1 MTYINLEDEGNLD
14 YSLFSAAYVG
24 SLLSPVPYSWAM
36 EKTMPQQND
45 FSEAKAIC
53 NEIGGAV
60 LEVLGRKRALSA
72 QSLIDIIEEAR
83 AGNFIYTVERKQG
96 MERAVYILK
105 KFIQP

>member
-1 MTYINLEDEGNLD
+1 MT
-14 YSLFSAAYVG
+14 
-24 SLLSPVPYSWAM
+24 
-36 EKTMPQQND
+36 QQND

-53 NEIGGAV
+53 NEIASAV
-60 LEVLGRKRALSA
+60 LEVLGRKRALSV

-83 AGNFIYTVERKQG
+83 VGSYIYIVERKLG

>member
-1 MTYINLEDEGNLD
+1 M
-14 YSLFSAAYVG
+14 AQVG
-24 SLLSPVPYSWAM
+24 SLLEFTVPNSWAM
-36 EKTMPQQND
+36 EKTMTQQND

-60 LEVLGRKRALSA
+60 LEVLGRKRALSV

-83 AGNFIYTVERKQG
+83 AGNYIYTVERKQG